1 MIHILFGHYI
11 FSLHFRPQ
19 IGDLCYLDYQ
29 TKVLQRVYGKVKYK
43 EIDAIWWN
51 MYKKTRNKKLSLREK
66 HNQTREILQ
75 VFIHILTI
83 GQAESVS

>member
-1 MIHILFGHYI
+1 MMHILFGHYI

-29 TKVLQRVYGKVKYK
+29 TKVLQRVYGRVKYK

-51 MYKKTRNKKLSLREK
+51 MYKKTRNKKTVTKRETQPDRRDFAGV
-66 HNQTREILQ
+66 HT
-75 VFIHILTI
+75 HINHR
-83 GQAESVS
+83 SS

>member
-1 MIHILFGHYI
+1 MQSGGTCIK
-11 FSLHFRPQ
+11 RQ
-19 IGDLCYLDYQ
+19 
-29 TKVLQRVYGKVKYK
+29 
-43 EIDAIWWN
+43 EI
-51 MYKKTRNKKLSLREK
+51 KKLSLREK